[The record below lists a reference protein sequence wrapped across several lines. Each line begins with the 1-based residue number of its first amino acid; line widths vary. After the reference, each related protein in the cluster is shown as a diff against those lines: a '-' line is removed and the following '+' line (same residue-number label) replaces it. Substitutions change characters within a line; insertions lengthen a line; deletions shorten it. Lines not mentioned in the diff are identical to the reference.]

1 VTALPRLPIDF
12 DTRWR
17 AIGVSLGDL
26 GAEEGDASLRETL
39 LQQWHLMNDLRAAQ
53 MEAAEASGTASRDA
67 SAVDLRDALA
77 RLALLEQAIVE
88 TAPSIRRSL
97 GTSQFNRIFDDA
109 RVPFSANDMLRLL
122 DTLAAELREARLA
135 LILAVAER
143 AKAIGLDLLPDDL
156 DAFGAEFRA
165 APFADTLGWQETA
178 HLAASPANAR
188 HLMAAIAAAATDRT
202 DDLAL
207 PAGR

>member
-1 VTALPRLPIDF
+1 MAALPRLPIDF

-97 GTSQFNRIFDDA
+97 GT
-109 RVPFSANDMLRLL
+109 
-122 DTLAAELREARLA
+122 
-135 LILAVAER
+135 
-143 AKAIGLDLLPDDL
+143 
-156 DAFGAEFRA
+156 
-165 APFADTLGWQETA
+165 
-178 HLAASPANAR
+178 
-188 HLMAAIAAAATDRT
+188 
-202 DDLAL
+202 
-207 PAGR
+207 